1 MKNKTL
7 NNLRKT
13 IPRLSKT
20 INSFEY
26 DETIKY
32 GSTVYEYSLGL
43 SKALDLWYDE
53 DYHTVN
59 TILELV
65 NTGID
70 ILKIPIIKKGSQRID
85 SQTKNQVSL
94 KPLTR
99 EILRSKYQV
108 SDSFKDITLN
118 SINDELPVR
127 LSQDAL
133 SKLVKKV
140 FPDVQERKCTNDIK
154 YNLDRLSKKYTLN

>member
-13 IPRLSKT
+13 VPRLSKT

-26 DETIKY
+26 DETRQY
-32 GSTVYEYSLGL
+32 GSSVYEYSLGL

-70 ILKIPIIKKGSQRID
+70 ILKMPIIKKGSQRID
-85 SQTKNQVSL
+85 SMTINAESN

-108 SDSFKDITLN
+108 SDSFKGITLN

-127 LSQDAL
+127 LSSRAL

-140 FPDVQERKCTNDIK
+140 FPDVQERKCTNNVK
-154 YNLDRLSKKYTLN
+154 YNLELI